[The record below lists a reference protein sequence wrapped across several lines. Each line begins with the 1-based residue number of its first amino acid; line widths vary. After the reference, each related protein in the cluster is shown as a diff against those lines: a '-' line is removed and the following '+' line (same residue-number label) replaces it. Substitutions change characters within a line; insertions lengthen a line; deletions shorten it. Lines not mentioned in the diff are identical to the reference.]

1 MKDLFS
7 RTMKKIEQ
15 QISEKTFREKLFR
28 VVYES
33 DTLGGKS
40 FNITLVFCIIIS
52 VLIVSFDSIERMSI
66 RYGKILLYTE
76 WAITIL
82 FSIEFALRI
91 TCVKKPLKYLFS
103 FMGMIDLLSILP
115 LYLSYFFTGTK
126 YLVVIRTFRI
136 LRVFRILKMWNFIE
150 ASHHL
155 TRALYIS
162 SIKIGVFLLF
172 LLVLVVII
180 GSLMH
185 LIEGEK
191 HGFDN
196 IPQSI
201 YWAIVTITTV
211 GYGDIAP
218 KTPAGR
224 LFASLIMLLGYG
236 IIAVPTGIVTAEL
249 VKFAK
254 TTHIKSTHSCPSC
267 GKEGHDADAHFCK
280 FCGGKLQSP

>member
-1 MKDLFS
+1 MVDVS
-7 RTMKKIEQ
+7 NNMKKREKEF
-15 QISEKTFREKLFR
+15 SEKTFREKVFQ
-28 VVYES
+28 VIYES
-33 DTLGGKS
+33 DTFGGKC
-40 FNITLVFCIIIS
+40 FNVALISCIVIS
-52 VLIVSFDSIERMSI
+52 VLIVSLESVEKIAL
-66 RYGKILLYTE
+66 RYGKILLCAE
-76 WAITIL
+76 WIITIL
-82 FSIEFALRI
+82 FSIEFAFRI
-91 TCVKKPLKYLFS
+91 TCIKKPLKYLFS
-103 FMGMIDLLSILP
+103 FMGLVDLLSILP
-115 LYLSYFFTGTK
+115 LYLSFFFSGTK
-126 YLVVIRTFRI
+126 YFVVIRTFRI

-172 LLVLVVII
+172 LLVLVIII

-185 LIEGEK
+185 LIEGGK

-201 YWAIVTITTV
+201 YWAIVTLTTV

-218 KTPAGR
+218 KSAVGR
-224 LFASLIMLLGYG
+224 LFASIIMLLGYG

-249 VKFAK
+249 VKFAR
-254 TTHIKSTHSCPSC
+254 TPHAKSLHSCPSC

-280 FCGGKLQSP
+280 FCGGKLQIP

>member
-1 MKDLFS
+1 
-7 RTMKKIEQ
+7 MKKIAQ
-15 QISEKTFREKLFR
+15 QISGKTFREKLFR
-28 VVYES
+28 VIYES
-33 DTLGGKS
+33 DTLGGKC
-40 FNITLVFCIIIS
+40 FNIILIFCIVIS

-66 RYGKILLYTE
+66 RYVNILLLAE
-76 WAITIL
+76 WVITIF

-103 FMGMIDLLSILP
+103 FMGMVDLLSILP
-115 LYLSYFFTGTK
+115 LYLSFFFTGTK

-172 LLVLVVII
+172 LSVLVIII

-236 IIAVPTGIVTAEL
+236 ILAVPTGIVTAEL

-254 TTHIKSTHSCPSC
+254 TTHAKSTHSCPSC
-267 GKEGHDADAHFCK
+267 SKEGHDADAHFCK
-280 FCGGKLQSP
+280 FCGGKLQIL